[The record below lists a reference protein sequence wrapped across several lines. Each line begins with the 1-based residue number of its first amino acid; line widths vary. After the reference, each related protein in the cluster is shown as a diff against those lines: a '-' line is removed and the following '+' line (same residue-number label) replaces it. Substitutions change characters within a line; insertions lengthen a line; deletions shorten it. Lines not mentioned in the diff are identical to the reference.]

1 MKLSVTFILIIV
13 NVAMFLIEPKSGF
26 LTIDVM
32 NPLNQLLQFT
42 PAHAFEMPWTFVTST
57 FLHGD
62 VAHLFFNMF
71 GLFMFGIF
79 LESRVK
85 PSTFLLLYFL
95 AGIVGNFGYFFTEYI
110 TGSDMLQPGVGAS
123 GAIYG
128 ILGFLGVIAPRVPM
142 YVALLPIPVPM
153 FVAVIIYALIEFL
166 GFLAPSNIARGAH
179 LAGLAVGLGYGFWMR
194 YRYRE
199 RENTFRIVYTNE

>member
-1 MKLSVTFILIIV
+1 MKLSITIVLILI
-13 NVAMFLIEPKSGF
+13 NVAMFFIEPKAGGF
-26 LTIDVM
+26 NIDTTH
-32 NPLNQLLQFT
+32 PLNQLLQFT
-42 PAHAFEMPWTFVTST
+42 PAFAFEMPWTFVTST

-62 VAHLFFNMF
+62 LAHLFFNMF

-85 PSTFLLLYFL
+85 LGTFIFLYFL
-95 AGIVGNFGYFFTEYI
+95 AGIVGNFGYYFTA
-110 TGSDMLQPGVGAS
+110 SDPFQPGVGAS
-123 GAIYG
+123 GALYG

-166 GFLAPSNIARGAH
+166 GFFAPSNIARGAH
-179 LAGLAVGLGYGFWMR
+179 LAGLAVGLLYGFWMR
-194 YRYRE
+194 YQHRE
-199 RENTFRIVYTNE
+199 KQNTFRIIYTNE